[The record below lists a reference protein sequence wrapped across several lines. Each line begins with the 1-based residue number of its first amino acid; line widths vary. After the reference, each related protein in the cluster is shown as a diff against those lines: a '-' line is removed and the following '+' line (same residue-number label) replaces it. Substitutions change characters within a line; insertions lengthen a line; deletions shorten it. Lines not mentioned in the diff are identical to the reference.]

1 MTRINQ
7 KTLIRRAFKLSLSN
21 LFRNKF
27 LSIATVSVI
36 GITLFVFNIIL
47 AINFVAESSL
57 SSLSEKVDITL
68 YLKESTTTENAKNI
82 IDELKLIDGVKSVSY
97 TSKEEAL
104 QKIKTTYPN
113 IYNSFTKYDLGN
125 PLPASISISTL
136 DPSYHKIIENYVLGS
151 KISLYISNIKQN
163 DTGSQEES
171 IISSVAKNLQK
182 VTDFS
187 RQIIFW
193 LVIIFVIG
201 GILIVLNSIQITIF
215 SRRKEVNIM
224 RLVGAPLKF
233 IYLPFIFESIMYA
246 ILAILLNIG
255 LLWLLSKQINF
266 EGTNL
271 YDFSQ
276 NLHLTI
282 LTLIELVVTVTLSV
296 GSSLLA
302 VRNYLRRPLTTEE

>member
-7 KTLIRRAFKLSLSN
+7 KTLLKRAFKLGLSN

-27 LSIATVSVI
+27 LSIATISVI

-57 SSLSEKVDITL
+57 SSLSEKIDLTL
-68 YLKESTTTENAKNI
+68 YLKESTTPDNARVI
-82 IDELKLIDGVKSVSY
+82 MDELKLVNGVKAVSY

-104 QKIKTTYPN
+104 QKIKTTYPS

-125 PLPASISISTL
+125 PLPASISIQTK
-136 DPSYHKIIENYVLGS
+136 DPLYHKSIENYILGS
-151 KISLYISNIKQN
+151 KISLYTSNIKQSE
-163 DTGSQEES
+163 TGSQEQS

-224 RLVGAPLKF
+224 RLVGAPLKS
-233 IYLPFIFESIMYA
+233 IYLPFIFESILYA
-246 ILAILLNIG
+246 VFAIIINLF
-255 LLWLLSKQINF
+255 LLWFLSKQINI
-266 EGTNL
+266 EGTSL

-276 NLHLTI
+276 NLHLAL
-282 LTLIELVVTVTLSV
+282 LTMIELVITIALSV
-296 GSSLLA
+296 GSSLVA
-302 VRNYLRRPLTTEE
+302 VRSYLRRPLATEE

>member
-1 MTRINQ
+1 MV
-7 KTLIRRAFKLSLSN
+7 KRAFKLSLSN

-27 LSIATVSVI
+27 LSIATISVI
-36 GITLFVFNIIL
+36 GITLFIFNIIL

-57 SSLSEKVDITL
+57 STLSEKVDLTL
-68 YLKESTTTENAKNI
+68 YLKESTTAENVRSI
-82 IDELKLIDGVKSVSY
+82 MDELKLVNGVKDVSY
-97 TSKEEAL
+97 TSKEDAL
-104 QKIKTTYPN
+104 QKIKTTYPS

-125 PLPASISISTL
+125 PLPASISIQTL
-136 DPSYHKIIENYVLGS
+136 DPSYHKPIENYVLGS
-151 KISLYISNIKQN
+151 KISLYISNIKQS
-163 DTGSQEES
+163 DAGSQEQS
-171 IISSVAKNLQK
+171 IISSVAKNLQR

-233 IYLPFIFESIMYA
+233 IYLPFVFESIMYA
-246 ILAILLNIG
+246 LFAIIVNLL
-255 LLWLLSKQINF
+255 LLWFLSKQINI

-276 NLHLTI
+276 NLHLAA
-282 LTLIELVVTVTLSV
+282 LTLIEFIVTITLSI
-296 GSSLLA
+296 GSSLFA
-302 VRNYLRRPLTTEE
+302 VHSYLRRPLTTEE

>member
-1 MTRINQ
+1 MV
-7 KTLIRRAFKLSLSN
+7 KRAFKLGLSN

-27 LSIATVSVI
+27 LSIATISVI
-36 GITLFVFNIIL
+36 GITLFIFNIIL
-47 AINFVAESSL
+47 AINFVAENSL
-57 SSLSEKVDITL
+57 ATLSEKVDLTL
-68 YLKESTTTENAKNI
+68 YLKDSTTLDNSRSI
-82 IDELKLIDGVKSVSY
+82 MDELKLVDGVTDISY

-104 QKIKTTYPN
+104 QKIKTTYPS

-125 PLPASISISTL
+125 PLPSSISIRTK
-136 DPSYHKIIENYVLGS
+136 DPSYHKTIENYVLGS
-151 KISLYISNIKQN
+151 KISLYISNIKQSE
-163 DTGSQEES
+163 TGSQEQS

-193 LVIIFVIG
+193 LVIIFVVG

-233 IYLPFIFESIMYA
+233 IYLPFIFESILYA
-246 ILAILLNIG
+246 IAAIGVNILL
-255 LLWLLSKQINF
+255 LWFLSKQIDI

-276 NLHLTI
+276 NLHLALLTI
-282 LTLIELVVTVTLSV
+282 IEFLITVILSIC
-296 GSSLLA
+296 SSILA
-302 VRNYLRRPLTTEE
+302 VHNYLRRPLASDE